1 MLKKKTSSV
10 LVTGSCGFIGK
21 NLLEKLLKSNL
32 YLIGSYN
39 RNKNF
44 VKNTKINYFQINTSN
59 RSHLDRIPVPETI
72 VHLSNKVFTSQAL
85 KLKKKIDFNDS
96 INSMRNIL
104 EFCKDKK
111 VKKLIY
117 VSSSTGYPK
126 SNNKLNENLYFDRR
140 PSKENFQVG
149 LMSRKLEKII
159 SKYSKKRTFKTKIII
174 LRPSAIYGKYDN
186 FKRYPRLI
194 PQIIKKACSNKSY
207 IKIPGSGSYIR
218 NWISVTEFVNLI
230 TKLIFFNINKKL
242 LTVNIS
248 SDKNYSTMEVVKKI
262 LKILNKKNFIIKKTS
277 ILEKKINKKML
288 DNSKM
293 KALGLSVD
301 NKTFDFHLK
310 ETISWY
316 NNSK

>member
-1 MLKKKTSSV
+1 MKKKSSSV

-44 VKNTKINYFQINTSN
+44 LKNTKINYFQINTSN
-59 RSHLDRIPVPETI
+59 RSHFDRIPVPETI
-72 VHLSNKVFTSQAL
+72 VHLSNKVFTSQEL

-96 INSMRNIL
+96 INSMRNTL
-104 EFCKDKK
+104 EFCKDNK

-140 PSKENFQVG
+140 PPKENFQVG

-159 SKYSKKRTFKTKIII
+159 SKYSKQKTFKTKVII
-174 LRPSAIYGKYDN
+174 LRPSAIYGRYDN
-186 FKRYPRLI
+186 FKKYPRLI
-194 PQIIKKACSNKSY
+194 PQIIKKAFLNKSY
-207 IKIPGSGSYIR
+207 IKIPGSGSFVR
-218 NWISVTEFVNLI
+218 NWISVSEFVSLI
-230 TKLIFFNINKKL
+230 VKLIFLNFNKNL
-242 LTVNIS
+242 LTLNIS
-248 SDKNYSTMEVVKKI
+248 SDKNYSTIEVVKKI
-262 LKILNKKNFIIKKTS
+262 LRILNKKNVSIKKTPVK
-277 ILEKKINKKML
+277 ENKMNKRIL

-293 KALGLSVD
+293 KALGFTVD

-316 NNSK
+316 KNIK